1 MSNGRD
7 ETIPVRQAEAA
18 AVKQII
24 TDKFGNDTAGSEWV
38 ILGDLNDYTYEN
50 GTPAA
55 DSGLTPLFEN
65 DFSFNLVENLQV
77 QDRWSH
83 FYPAEQSF
91 HQLDYILVS
100 PAMEQNNPNVQPDII
115 RFGQPYRVPGIEND
129 RRYPRVG
136 FDRPKASDHCPVA
149 VTLEF

>member
-100 PAMEQNNPNVQPDII
+100 PAMEQNNPKCSRTSFDSGNLIECQELRMIVAILESGLIVRKQAIIVQ
-115 RFGQPYRVPGIEND
+115 
-129 RRYPRVG
+129 
-136 FDRPKASDHCPVA
+136 
-149 VTLEF
+149 